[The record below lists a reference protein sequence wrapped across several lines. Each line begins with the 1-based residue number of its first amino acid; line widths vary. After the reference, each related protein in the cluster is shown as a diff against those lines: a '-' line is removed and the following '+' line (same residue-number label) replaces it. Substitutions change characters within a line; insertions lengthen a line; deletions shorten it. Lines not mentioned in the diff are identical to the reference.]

1 MVARRY
7 HLLTRMSSCKSPR
20 VRVDEAVKQFS
31 LPRGNLTL
39 FEILKET
46 PMTGQN
52 VGWEGHS
59 NKQYLTGKEVW
70 SRGQMRQQG

>member
-39 FEILKET
+39 FEKVEKMEEIAFSLLLNLDQYILGSTTNLIMQKC
-46 PMTGQN
+46 
-52 VGWEGHS
+52 
-59 NKQYLTGKEVW
+59 
-70 SRGQMRQQG
+70 

>member
-20 VRVDEAVKQFS
+20 VKVDEAVKQFS

-39 FEILKET
+39 FEKVGKMEGIAFYLLLNLDQYILGSTTNLNMQKC
-46 PMTGQN
+46 
-52 VGWEGHS
+52 
-59 NKQYLTGKEVW
+59 
-70 SRGQMRQQG
+70 

>member
-39 FEILKET
+39 FEKVEKMEEIAFSLLLNLDQYILGSTTNLNMQKC
-46 PMTGQN
+46 
-52 VGWEGHS
+52 
-59 NKQYLTGKEVW
+59 
-70 SRGQMRQQG
+70 

>member
-39 FEILKET
+39 FEKVEKMEEIAFSLLLKLDQYILGSTTNLNMQKC
-46 PMTGQN
+46 
-52 VGWEGHS
+52 
-59 NKQYLTGKEVW
+59 
-70 SRGQMRQQG
+70 

>member
-7 HLLTRMSSCKSPR
+7 HLLTRMSSWKSPR

-39 FEILKET
+39 FEKVEKMEGIAFSLLLNLDQYILGSTTNLNMQKC
-46 PMTGQN
+46 
-52 VGWEGHS
+52 
-59 NKQYLTGKEVW
+59 
-70 SRGQMRQQG
+70 